1 MAPELTEPGREHKGE
16 PRNPSSA
23 QRNAR
28 FGPEVFD
35 MDYDPYLENHRRST
49 KYAGGFHSHPHQ
61 YHPTYSTFPIIYDD
75 EGAARLVV
83 RETLRK
89 FGRSANPGVLAG
101 YVDYDVD
108 LTAEGGASSATPGR
122 SMMRD
127 TRGESMGPPKAAP
140 SRRGD
145 LGAGSR
151 RRLRRRDRRESQSHV
166 GGQQSERNPHGATTT
181 GRAEIP
187 YIGGSLTSDMIP
199 GRPFNWPSTQTFI
212 VAALGAN
219 LGSGA
224 TTVLGNIVFTSNPTG
239 FFLVYATVMILVGM
253 PLLQSEIVL
262 GNIFQGGTL
271 QIFDGL
277 VRRSRGIGV
286 ASVYFSFLALL
297 CDARFAVDVM
307 TYVVHSFSGELPW
320 EVPKVHKWLCP
331 TLSIESLCTESQLC
345 VWNNATLIHSC
356 VPNQIYSATKFY
368 NDTILNRDEWDEIG
382 FDVTAFLGLI
392 LVWTSLLVFM
402 VCWGKRFLPHATGG
416 MLGVVSVGASIILVE
431 ALPALIGQ
439 TWDTDGITWTFL
451 LHPQTWRYALSS
463 CLTSLSVAYGTS
475 SALASYL
482 RVGPDVAA
490 SGSLITI
497 LSLIMGSVFYGAMFV
512 LVGSTGTDSEVHTA
526 VSDPFV
532 LHVVVGELLS
542 RTAGGQ
548 VSCLLYYIGLFL
560 TTLNLI
566 LVRTTSV
573 LTPLEDCRLLH
584 KSDSRVIGSVLV
596 AVAFICSLPLV
607 LDWGPLLYRWLTTL
621 NDATGVAALV
631 FAKCYV
637 LGWMVNTSRQK
648 EVLGSWAVWT
658 STSGYAI
665 ACTFYVTYSVI
676 DKTPTALEQVV
687 CLVISIA
694 LYSISII
701 VGVALS
707 FWNKANPQAHQLNA
721 NCWERIRV
729 LLIGN
734 LSEFAHE
741 INSLTSTG
749 WFFGT
754 HLGGYW
760 MVVVKFLVP
769 AVTLCLVGLKFD
781 IILTLLPGPDYSN
794 GDDVE
799 LLNTPPS
806 WVIIVCMTTI
816 MIGTM
821 SMILG
826 VVWPQA
832 YTHLRPPR
840 SRYVEFSTWR
850 ELVTEPTSSCSTF
863 VWRLFEEYF
872 PPYLASNG
880 NEVDGPDGELNGVT
894 GVEVNG
900 KGRGGRNRGVDS
912 CETNRVSEAGACAGV
927 PSTARPPS
935 TVQMAEK
942 VNEVGDRC
950 PPNPTATDAGTTQPH
965 STLIE
970 PTRTN
975 ARNDGSQHSHFHNK
989 DNDCSTPPSTRTST
1003 S

>member
-16 PRNPSSA
+16 HRKPSSA

-28 FGPEVFD
+28 FAPEVFD

-49 KYAGGFHSHPHQ
+49 KFAGGIHSHQ
-61 YHPTYSTFPIIYDD
+61 YHSTYSTFPIIYDD

-101 YVDYDVD
+101 YVDYDVN
-108 LTAEGGASSATPGR
+108 LTAEGGASSATIDR
-122 SMMRD
+122 SMLRD
-127 TRGESMGPPKAAP
+127 TRRESMGPPKVAP
-140 SRRGD
+140 PRRGD
-145 LGAGSR
+145 LGAGGR
-151 RRLRRRDRRESQSHV
+151 RRLRRRDHRESQSHV

-224 TTVLGNIVFTSNPTG
+224 TTMLGSIVFTSNPTG
-239 FFLVYATVMILVGM
+239 YFLVYAAIMILVGV

-307 TYVVHSFSGELPW
+307 SYVVHSFSSELPW
-320 EVPKVHKWLCP
+320 EVPQVHKWLCP

-368 NDTILNRDEWDEIG
+368 NDTILNRDEWENMG
-382 FDVTAFLGLI
+382 VDVFAVLGLI
-392 LVWTSLLVFM
+392 VVWTSLLVFM
-402 VCWGKRFLPHATGG
+402 VCWGKRFFSHATGG

-439 TWDTDGITWTFL
+439 MWDTAGMSWSFL

-463 CLTSLSVAYGTS
+463 ALTSLSVAYGTS

-490 SGSLITI
+490 SGSFIVI

-512 LVGSTGTDSEVHTA
+512 LVGSTGTETEFNTA

-548 VSCLLYYIGLFL
+548 VSCLLYYIALFL

-566 LVRTTSV
+566 MVRTTSV
-573 LTPLEDCRLLH
+573 LTPLEDSRLLH

-596 AVAFICSLPLV
+596 VVAFISSIPLI
-607 LDWGPLLYRWLTTL
+607 LDWGPLLYRWLITL
-621 NDATGVAALV
+621 NDPIGVAALV
-631 FAKCYV
+631 CAKCFV
-637 LGWMVNTSRQK
+637 IGWLVNTSRQK
-648 EVLGSWAVWT
+648 EVLGKWAVWT

-665 ACTFYVTYSVI
+665 ACAFYVTYSVL
-676 DKTPTALEQVV
+676 DNAAPTALGQIV
-687 CLVISIA
+687 CLVISLI
-694 LYSISII
+694 LYSISIL
-701 VGVALS
+701 VGVGLS
-707 FWNKANPQAHQLNA
+707 FWDKANPHAHQLNA
-721 NCWERIRV
+721 TFWERIRV

-734 LSEFAHE
+734 ITEFAQE
-741 INSLTSTG
+741 INSLTSNG

-754 HLGGYW
+754 HLGSYW

-769 AVTLCLVGLKFD
+769 AATASLVGLRFE
-781 IILTLLPGPDYSN
+781 IILTLLPGPDYSM

-799 LLNTPPS
+799 LLNTPPT
-806 WVIIVCMTTI
+806 WIGIVCMTTV
-816 MIGTM
+816 MIGM
-821 SMILG
+821 IIMILG

-832 YTHLRPPR
+832 YTQLRPPR

-872 PPYLASNG
+872 PPYLASN
-880 NEVDGPDGELNGVT
+880 EIEFDGPDGGLNGVT
-894 GVEVNG
+894 GMELNG